1 MAETTFNYAS
11 AEFAIFERQAVA
23 QERAADALEAIDG
36 KLGEID
42 AKLNAIDGKLDRQ
55 ATASEGILTRAE
67 TESLGIYMR
76 AADLEGR
83 LSRAATVVALRET
96 DRLDDVITEIDNPTP
111 LE

>member
-1 MAETTFNYAS
+1 MATTIFEYDT

-23 QERAADALEAIDG
+23 LEAAATALENINT
-36 KLGEID
+36 KLGDID

-55 ATASEGILTRAE
+55 ATASEGLLTRAE